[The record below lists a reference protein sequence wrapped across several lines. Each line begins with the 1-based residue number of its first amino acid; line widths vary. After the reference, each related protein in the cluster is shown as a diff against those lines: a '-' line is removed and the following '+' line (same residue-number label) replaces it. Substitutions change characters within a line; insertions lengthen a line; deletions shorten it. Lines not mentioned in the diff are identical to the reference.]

1 MESSLANIRLRWNL
15 LRGVASAIAIAT
27 FTLTL
32 SAIPVTIWFLWVLA
46 LLVGVVIS
54 IVALVKCDLAWGR
67 LTVLAQG
74 VLLAIAL
81 LSALSTGGPG
91 ENVPILLLAFVMIL
105 ASEHILSLVSQ
116 YGVQF
121 STGNSAL
128 GMDFNVPI
136 LQRSLDRLYRRLA
149 WDGAIFSTA
158 YLLSV
163 AIASVGEILN
173 PITPALSDVSVY
185 VLVTSIALAIL
196 IVSKTE

>member
-1 MESSLANIRLRWNL
+1 MESSLATLRLRWNL

-27 FTLTL
+27 FTIIL
-32 SAIPVTIWFLWVLA
+32 STIPVTIWFLWVLA

-54 IVALVKCDLAWGR
+54 ILALVKCDLAWSR
-67 LTVLAQG
+67 LTLLGQG

-81 LSALSTGGPG
+81 LSVLSTGGPG

-121 STGNSAL
+121 STSNSAMR
-128 GMDFNVPI
+128 MDFNVPI

-149 WDGAIFSTA
+149 WDGAIFSTG

-163 AIASVGEILN
+163 AVASVGGILS
-173 PITPALSDVSVY
+173 PITPVLSDVSVY
-185 VLVTSIALAIL
+185 VLVTAIALAIL
-196 IVSKTE
+196 MVSKAE